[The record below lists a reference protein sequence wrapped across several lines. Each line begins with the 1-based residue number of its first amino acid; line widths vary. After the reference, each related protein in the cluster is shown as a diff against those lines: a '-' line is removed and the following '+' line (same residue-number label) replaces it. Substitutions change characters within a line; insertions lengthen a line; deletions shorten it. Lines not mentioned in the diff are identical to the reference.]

1 MKVLYAG
8 DSAIIAMLGLEGA
21 EIYPVV
27 DQVWDAGTHL
37 TEALEGHGIEVVRM
51 ASHVAYSDFPETAD
65 SLAEYDAVILSD
77 IGHDTLITYP
87 GERRY
92 RVPMGPNRLKEIV
105 SYVAGGGGLV
115 YCGGYFTFQGHYG
128 KGRWADTPVA
138 RILPLEILH
147 VPDDRIE
154 TPEGAPLSHI
164 DTDHEIT
171 AGIDWS
177 QTPVFMGYNRAGDI
191 QNGGRLLG
199 RIGDDE
205 DPFMAVG
212 EHERGRVLVLTSDPA
227 PHWGSDFVRWPHY
240 AQFWG
245 QALRWVTAG
254 AEAAPTITDTATAGG
269 TT

>member
-37 TEALEGHGIEVVRM
+37 QSALEG
-51 ASHVAYSDFPETAD
+51 D
-65 SLAEYDAVILSD
+65 
-77 IGHDTLITYP
+77 

-92 RVPMGPNRLKEIV
+92 QVPMGPNRLKEIAR
-105 SYVAGGGGLV
+105 YVESGGGLV

-128 KGRWADTPVA
+128 KGRWYGTPVA
-138 RILPLEILH
+138 KLLPLEILPL
-147 VPDDRIE
+147 PDDRIE
-154 TPEGAPLSHI
+154 APEGAPIFDI
-164 DTDHEIT
+164 DDGHPVT

-177 QTPVFMGYNRAGDI
+177 ETPIFMGYNRAGEI

-199 RIGDDE
+199 RIGEDG
-205 DPFMAVG
+205 DPFLAVG
-212 EHERGRVLVLTSDPA
+212 EYGSGRVMTITSDCA

-240 AQFWG
+240 ARFWN
-245 QALRWVTAG
+245 QAIRWVAG
-254 AEAAPTITDTATAGG
+254 RDKEGEA
-269 TT
+269 

>member
-37 TEALEGHGIEVVRM
+37 RSVLEGDGVEVVRM
-51 ASHVAYSDFPETAD
+51 PSHVAYSDFPETAEA
-65 SLAEYDAVILSD
+65 LREYDAVILSD
-77 IGHDTLITYP
+77 IGHDTLVTYP

-92 RVPMGPNRLKEIV
+92 QVPMGPNRLKEIAR
-105 SYVAGGGGLV
+105 YVESGGGLV

-128 KGRWADTPVA
+128 KGRWHGTPVA
-138 RILPLEILH
+138 KVLPLEILPL
-147 VPDDRIE
+147 PDDRIE
-154 TPEGAPLSHI
+154 APEGAPIFDI
-164 DTDHEIT
+164 DDGHPVT

-177 QTPVFMGYNRAGDI
+177 ETPVFMGYNRAGEV

-199 RIGDDE
+199 RIGEDG
-205 DPFMAVG
+205 DPFLAVG
-212 EHERGRVLVLTSDPA
+212 EYGSGRVMAITSDCA

-240 AQFWG
+240 AQFWN
-245 QALRWVTAG
+245 QAIRWVAG
-254 AEAAPTITDTATAGG
+254 KDGEKEGG
-269 TT
+269 V